1 MTVRDGTN
9 PEAGGGDI
17 IYIMKPL
24 QEMILQA
31 RFGLGKGSRS
41 GPKARKKLCENGV
54 MWLEMDSWGG
64 FGRPLPI
71 LVTPGVMQFPSIGF
85 SL

>member
-24 QEMILQA
+24 QEMI
-31 RFGLGKGSRS
+31 FCKPGLGWVKG
-41 GPKARKKLCENGV
+41 
-54 MWLEMDSWGG
+54 
-64 FGRPLPI
+64 
-71 LVTPGVMQFPSIGF
+71 PGVARRPVKNM
-85 SL
+85 